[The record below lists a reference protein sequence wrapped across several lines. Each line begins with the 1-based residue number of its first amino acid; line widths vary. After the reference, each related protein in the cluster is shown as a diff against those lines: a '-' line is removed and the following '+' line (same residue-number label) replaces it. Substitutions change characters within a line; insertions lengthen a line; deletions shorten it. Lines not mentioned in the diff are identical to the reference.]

1 MRDGGGDGRGA
12 SRTVSLQQ
20 CIASFP
26 RVLLVF
32 SRVHAFVVV
41 VVAAAASA
49 RRTRNSPKNLS
60 GSAGLVALSSIIPS
74 CSAFATVD
82 SRYVLAESAA
92 LASSSVDG
100 RGSSSVVS
108 KEDFARASII
118 RVGPSVARASSRVA
132 SSRFASSSS
141 RTSGRRLRHDG
152 LGGHRVDASPR
163 RGLARASSRRA
174 RRSPHARARAVED
187 SNVVARA
194 RDDDSNVAST
204 SATRGRGRGRREDDV
219 GRAR

>member
-12 SRTVSLQQ
+12 SRTVSLHQ

-26 RVLLVF
+26 RVVLVF

-41 VVAAAASA
+41 VVVAVVAVAASA

-92 LASSSVDG
+92 LASSSADG

-108 KEDFARASII
+108 KED
-118 RVGPSVARASSRVA
+118 SRG
-132 SSRFASSSS
+132 SQ
-141 RTSGRRLRHDG
+141 
-152 LGGHRVDASPR
+152 
-163 RGLARASSRRA
+163 
-174 RRSPHARARAVED
+174 
-187 SNVVARA
+187 
-194 RDDDSNVAST
+194 
-204 SATRGRGRGRREDDV
+204 
-219 GRAR
+219 

>member
-12 SRTVSLQQ
+12 SRTVSLHQ

-26 RVLLVF
+26 RVVLVF
-32 SRVHAFVVV
+32 SRVHAFVVVVVVVVV

-92 LASSSVDG
+92 LASSSADG

-108 KEDFARASII
+108 KEDS
-118 RVGPSVARASSRVA
+118 
-132 SSRFASSSS
+132 
-141 RTSGRRLRHDG
+141 
-152 LGGHRVDASPR
+152 
-163 RGLARASSRRA
+163 
-174 RRSPHARARAVED
+174 
-187 SNVVARA
+187 
-194 RDDDSNVAST
+194 
-204 SATRGRGRGRREDDV
+204 RGRQ
-219 GRAR
+219 

>member
-12 SRTVSLQQ
+12 SRTVSLHQ

-26 RVLLVF
+26 RVVLVF

-41 VVAAAASA
+41 VVVVVVVAVAASA

-92 LASSSVDG
+92 LASSSADG

-108 KEDFARASII
+108 KEDS
-118 RVGPSVARASSRVA
+118 
-132 SSRFASSSS
+132 
-141 RTSGRRLRHDG
+141 
-152 LGGHRVDASPR
+152 
-163 RGLARASSRRA
+163 
-174 RRSPHARARAVED
+174 
-187 SNVVARA
+187 
-194 RDDDSNVAST
+194 
-204 SATRGRGRGRREDDV
+204 RGRQ
-219 GRAR
+219 

>member
-41 VVAAAASA
+41 VVAAAAAASA

-92 LASSSVDG
+92 LASSSADG

-108 KEDFARASII
+108 KEDS
-118 RVGPSVARASSRVA
+118 
-132 SSRFASSSS
+132 
-141 RTSGRRLRHDG
+141 
-152 LGGHRVDASPR
+152 
-163 RGLARASSRRA
+163 
-174 RRSPHARARAVED
+174 
-187 SNVVARA
+187 
-194 RDDDSNVAST
+194 
-204 SATRGRGRGRREDDV
+204 RGRQ
-219 GRAR
+219 

>member
-12 SRTVSLQQ
+12 SRTVSLHQ

-26 RVLLVF
+26 RVVLVF

-41 VVAAAASA
+41 VVVVVAVAASA

-92 LASSSVDG
+92 LASSSADG

-108 KEDFARASII
+108 KEDS
-118 RVGPSVARASSRVA
+118 
-132 SSRFASSSS
+132 
-141 RTSGRRLRHDG
+141 
-152 LGGHRVDASPR
+152 
-163 RGLARASSRRA
+163 
-174 RRSPHARARAVED
+174 
-187 SNVVARA
+187 
-194 RDDDSNVAST
+194 
-204 SATRGRGRGRREDDV
+204 RGRQ
-219 GRAR
+219 

>member
-12 SRTVSLQQ
+12 SRTVSLHQ

-26 RVLLVF
+26 RVVLVF

-92 LASSSVDG
+92 LASSSADG

-108 KEDFARASII
+108 KEDS
-118 RVGPSVARASSRVA
+118 
-132 SSRFASSSS
+132 
-141 RTSGRRLRHDG
+141 
-152 LGGHRVDASPR
+152 
-163 RGLARASSRRA
+163 
-174 RRSPHARARAVED
+174 
-187 SNVVARA
+187 
-194 RDDDSNVAST
+194 
-204 SATRGRGRGRREDDV
+204 RGRQ
-219 GRAR
+219 

>member
-12 SRTVSLQQ
+12 SRTVSLHQ

-26 RVLLVF
+26 RVVLVF
-32 SRVHAFVVV
+32 SRVHAFVVVVVV

-92 LASSSVDG
+92 LASSSADG

-108 KEDFARASII
+108 KEDS
-118 RVGPSVARASSRVA
+118 
-132 SSRFASSSS
+132 
-141 RTSGRRLRHDG
+141 
-152 LGGHRVDASPR
+152 
-163 RGLARASSRRA
+163 
-174 RRSPHARARAVED
+174 
-187 SNVVARA
+187 
-194 RDDDSNVAST
+194 
-204 SATRGRGRGRREDDV
+204 RGRQ
-219 GRAR
+219 

>member
-1 MRDGGGDGRGA
+1 MRDGGVDGRGA
-12 SRTVSLQQ
+12 SRTVSLHQ

-26 RVLLVF
+26 RVVLVF
-32 SRVHAFVVV
+32 SRVHAFVVVV

-108 KEDFARASII
+108 KEDS
-118 RVGPSVARASSRVA
+118 
-132 SSRFASSSS
+132 
-141 RTSGRRLRHDG
+141 
-152 LGGHRVDASPR
+152 
-163 RGLARASSRRA
+163 
-174 RRSPHARARAVED
+174 
-187 SNVVARA
+187 
-194 RDDDSNVAST
+194 
-204 SATRGRGRGRREDDV
+204 RGRQ
-219 GRAR
+219 

>member
-12 SRTVSLQQ
+12 SRTVSLHQ

-26 RVLLVF
+26 RVVLVF

-41 VVAAAASA
+41 VVVAVVASA

-92 LASSSVDG
+92 LASSSADG

-108 KEDFARASII
+108 KEDS
-118 RVGPSVARASSRVA
+118 
-132 SSRFASSSS
+132 
-141 RTSGRRLRHDG
+141 
-152 LGGHRVDASPR
+152 
-163 RGLARASSRRA
+163 
-174 RRSPHARARAVED
+174 
-187 SNVVARA
+187 
-194 RDDDSNVAST
+194 
-204 SATRGRGRGRREDDV
+204 RGRQ
-219 GRAR
+219 